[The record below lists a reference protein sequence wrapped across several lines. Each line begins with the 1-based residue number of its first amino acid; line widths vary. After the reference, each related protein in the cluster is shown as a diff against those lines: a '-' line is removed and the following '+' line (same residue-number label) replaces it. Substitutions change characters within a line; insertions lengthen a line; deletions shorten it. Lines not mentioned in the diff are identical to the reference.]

1 MKALKSMI
9 RLHRG
14 ILDERRRDLVALES
28 RRAQVEAAQ
37 SQLEVLLVAEQR
49 VAAGNFEVRFSYPNF
64 ARVAIKRREALTAER
79 RKVEDEIVKAVA
91 ALADVFQDVKRY
103 ETALEN
109 HRKRLHADSERRHQA
124 ALDEV
129 ALTIHRRKET
139 NRLS

>member
-37 SQLEVLLVAEQR
+37 SQLEVRLVAEQR
-49 VAAGNFEVRFSYPNF
+49 VAAGNFEVQFSYPNF
-64 ARVAIKRREALTAER
+64 ARVAIKRREALTAEL
-79 RKVEDEIVKAVA
+79 RKVEDEIAKAVA

-109 HRKRLHADSERRHQA
+109 HRKRLHAESERRHQA
-124 ALDEV
+124 VLDEV